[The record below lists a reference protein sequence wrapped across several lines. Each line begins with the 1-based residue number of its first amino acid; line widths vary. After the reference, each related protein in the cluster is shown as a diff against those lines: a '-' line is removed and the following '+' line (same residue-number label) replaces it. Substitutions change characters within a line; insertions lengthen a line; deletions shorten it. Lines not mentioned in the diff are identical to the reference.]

1 MGIKKLLGKRIA
13 EIRKSLNLSQENFAE
28 KIGMSRN
35 SLSLI
40 ERGINLPAGENI
52 DKIHNC
58 FNISYSELFNF
69 NEKSNS
75 KTTEIIS
82 KIKMI
87 KEDNLYLIEALINA
101 LISEN

>member
-1 MGIKKLLGKRIA
+1 MGIKNLLGKRIA

-28 KIGMSRN
+28 KIGISRN

-40 ERGINLPAGENI
+40 ERGINFPAGSSI
-52 DKIHNC
+52 DKIHKN
-58 FNISYSELFNF
+58 FNIPYSELFNF
-69 NEKSNS
+69 DEKSNP

-87 KEDNLYLIEALINA
+87 KADNLYLVEALINA
-101 LISEN
+101 LIK